1 MSTPHHPDN
10 SPGGGFDPREEQ
22 RLRDL
27 LDHATS
33 DVEPAHG
40 LDAITS
46 RTKVRT
52 MSPRPWFLGAAAAVV
67 ATAAT
72 VTAVAVLG
80 NGGGTSSAPEPG
92 PAASSVTTEHTPTE
106 QDSPTPDESSD
117 PPSEEPVP
125 IEAAVPVYYVGDT
138 GQGPRLYREFH
149 PGIGAEPLGQA
160 LADAVSRTPDDP
172 DYRTVWPAGTEVS
185 GSFDG
190 IGDDGLIGIAVTS
203 PAGASLRDRPAGM
216 SRAEAEM
223 AVQQLVYT
231 AQAAV
236 QSSAPVEFRL
246 DGDRTDQLLGVP
258 TAEPLARADQAS
270 TLAQVWILGPV
281 EGAEVHSGFEVT
293 GIGAFFEANVVW
305 ELHEGSADGEVV
317 ASSAQSGPVTAEE
330 CCTMAPYSFT
340 VEAPP
345 GRYTLVV
352 RDEDVSGGEGPPPFQ
367 DTKQLTVTD

>member
-1 MSTPHHPDN
+1 MSTPDDPDDF
-10 SPGGGFDPREEQ
+10 PGGGFDPREEQ

-33 DVEPAHG
+33 DVEPGHG

-52 MSPRPWFLGAAAAVV
+52 MSARPWYLGAAAAVV

-72 VTAVAVLG
+72 VTAVAVVG
-80 NGGGTSSAPEPG
+80 NGGGTSSVPEPG
-92 PAASSVTTEHTPTE
+92 PAASSVTTEDTPTE
-106 QDSPTPDESSD
+106 QDSPTTEESSA
-117 PPSEEPVP
+117 PPSQEPVP
-125 IEAAVPVYYVGDT
+125 IESAVPVYYVGDT

-149 PGIGAEPLGQA
+149 PGIGGAQLDQA
-160 LADAVSRTPDDP
+160 LVDAVGRTPDDP

-203 PAGASLRDRPAGM
+203 PTGASLRDRPSGM
-216 SRAEAEM
+216 SPDEAEM

-258 TAEPLARADQAS
+258 TAEPLARGAQES

-281 EGAEVHSGFEVT
+281 EGAEVQTGFEVT

-305 ELHEGSADGEVV
+305 ELHDGSAGGKVV
-317 ASSAQSGPVTAEE
+317 ASSAGSGPVTAEE
-330 CCTMAPYSFT
+330 CCTMAPFSFT

-352 RDEDVSGGEGPPPFQ
+352 RDEDVSGGEGPPPFE
-367 DTKQLTVTD
+367 DSKQLTVTD